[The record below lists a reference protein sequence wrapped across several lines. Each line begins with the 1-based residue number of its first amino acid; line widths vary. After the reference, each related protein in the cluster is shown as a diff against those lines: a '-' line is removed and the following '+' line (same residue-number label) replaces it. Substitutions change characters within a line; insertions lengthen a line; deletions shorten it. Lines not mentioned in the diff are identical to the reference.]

1 MDMLIVK
8 VTKRNM
14 EVSKRRTE
22 VVQLYLKEQGIK
34 ALVESKNFDESRPAM
49 SNETY
54 ENAIFNR
61 RVQVRVYLK

>member
-1 MDMLIVK
+1 
-8 VTKRNM
+8 M

-22 VVQLYLKEQGIK
+22 VVQLYSKEQGIK
-34 ALVESKNFDESRPAM
+34 ASVESKNFGESRPAM
-49 SNETY
+49 YNETY